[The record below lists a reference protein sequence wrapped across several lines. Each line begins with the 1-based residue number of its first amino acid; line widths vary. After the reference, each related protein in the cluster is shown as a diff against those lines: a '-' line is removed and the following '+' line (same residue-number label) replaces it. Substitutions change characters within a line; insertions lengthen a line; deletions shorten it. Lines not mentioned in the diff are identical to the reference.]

1 MRAVFVASAAVLCMA
16 AIASADVTTEPPDSI
31 GLKKSLFGGT
41 QFVYGE
47 VVEDPF
53 SDDGN
58 VGGFIE
64 SLDDEA
70 LSAEYMSAEKHYM
83 GGMVLGA
90 ISGGLVWL
98 VVIAVLNSVIPAFYY
113 LRVVKVMWLGQAEDS
128 SSVPSSL
135 ALRVALLVTCAGVLV
150 LGVVPGSLMRIAEAA
165 AAIFTF

>member
-1 MRAVFVASAAVLCMA
+1 MA

-90 ISGGLVWL
+90 ISGGLLGWYIGGKIGGSDPSAILL
-98 VVIAVLNSVIPAFYY
+98 VAGGVLFVPAWWVDSRFQVKLENVVERYNSLMSARQP
-113 LRVVKVMWLGQAEDS
+113 
-128 SSVPSSL
+128 
-135 ALRVALLVTCAGVLV
+135 ALRPAGGFRATVA
-150 LGVVPGSLMRIAEAA
+150 
-165 AAIFTF
+165 FTFGR